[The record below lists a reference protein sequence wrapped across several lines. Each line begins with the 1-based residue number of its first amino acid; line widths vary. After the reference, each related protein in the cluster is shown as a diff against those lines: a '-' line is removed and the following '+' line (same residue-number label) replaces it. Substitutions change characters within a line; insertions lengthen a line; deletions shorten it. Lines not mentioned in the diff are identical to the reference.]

1 MAARRESE
9 TWAYLSRPSWHR
21 ARGYALTLERETW
34 RLIMEGVAAGDLSRE
49 ELAQRF
55 AEEMGDDVTLED

>member
-1 MAARRESE
+1 
-9 TWAYLSRPSWHR
+9 
-21 ARGYALTLERETW
+21 
-34 RLIMEGVAAGDLSRE
+34 MEGVAAGDLSRE